1 MILNWQPVGQ
11 NWSAELSNST
21 QGWTRQI
28 IIDKNVMFIKF
39 YVRPTKVA
47 VVKHFGPMV
56 GAPCCIFWELIGDI
70 I

>member
-1 MILNWQPVGQ
+1 
-11 NWSAELSNST
+11 
-21 QGWTRQI
+21 
-28 IIDKNVMFIKF
+28 MFIKF